1 MSREPMTHI
10 YKTVGDCQIKADVYG
25 PPEGAAP
32 APVLV
37 YIHGG
42 CLMYGSRQSINPR
55 QLELYLQAGC
65 AVVSID
71 YRLAPETKL
80 PAIIEDLRDAFR
92 WVAEA
97 GPGLFNADPQR
108 LAVVGHSAGGY
119 LAQMAGCVAQPRPRA
134 IVSFYGYGDIIGDWY
149 SKPDPFYCQQPAV
162 SLEESEWHRE
172 GPETAELYEGRGK
185 GRLYLYCRQQGLWPL
200 AVSGRDPAKEP
211 SFFTPYCPVQNVSP
225 AYPPTLLL
233 HGDVDTDVPY
243 QQSVLMAQALSRHQ
257 IRHELIT
264 MTGLGHGFDGRMD
277 DPPVKDAFGRVL
289 AFLEET
295 LRAECAPDHFRGAN
309 ER

>member
-1 MSREPMTHI
+1 MSREPATHT
-10 YKTVGDCQIKADVYG
+10 YKTVGDCQIKADVYRL
-25 PPEGAAP
+25 P
-32 APVLV
+32 AGSMPVPVLV

-42 CLMYGSRQSINPR
+42 CLMYGSRKSVDTW
-55 QLELYLQAGC
+55 QLELYLQAGY

-92 WVAEA
+92 WIAEV

-119 LAQMAGCVAQPRPRA
+119 LAQMAGCAAQPRPRA

-149 SKPDPFYCQQPAV
+149 SKPDPYYCQQPAV
-162 SLEESEWHRE
+162 SLEGSEWHRP

-185 GRLYLYCRQQGLWPL
+185 GGLYLYCRQQGLWPL
-200 AVSGRDPAKEP
+200 AVGGVDPAAEP
-211 SFFTPYCPVQNVSP
+211 SFFTPYCPVQHVAP
-225 AYPPTLLL
+225 DYPPTLLL

-243 QQSVLMAQALSRHQ
+243 AQSVLMAAALSQHRV
-257 IRHELIT
+257 RHELVT
-264 MTGLGHGFDGRMD
+264 MAGLGHGFDGQMD
-277 DPPVKDAFGRVL
+277 DAPVKEAFDRVL
-289 AFLEET
+289 AFLDEH
-295 LRAECAPDHFRGAN
+295 L
-309 ER
+309 